1 MRGCCVSQQVID
13 KMQEL
18 IRKLH
23 ENRIEK
29 KITLT
34 FLLLLFG
41 VFVIGGCSVKQKDS
55 SKDEKGPFVYCIDQ
69 AETQIVKVK
78 YTPTEK
84 TKEKL
89 VKEYLQA
96 LSTEPDDITLKRAI
110 PDGTYVEKAVFSESG
125 LSLYFNSAYSNLTG
139 VTEVLARACIIK
151 TLCQIDG
158 VDDVAFYVGGQ
169 PLNGLNGNPEGFKN
183 SDDFIDG
190 SSAEDVYITVYYANE
205 KGDGLVPSNLKVSY
219 DGNMQPIEKT
229 IIGALIS
236 GPVEANMK
244 KSVPDGT
251 QLLKV
256 STKDGICYVD
266 FNEKFL
272 NKVSG
277 VKPEVVLYS
286 VVNSLDELSTINK
299 VQFTID
305 GSTKKT
311 FQEDIPFDGLFE
323 RNLDLISGDK

>member
-1 MRGCCVSQQVID
+1 
-13 KMQEL
+13 MQEL
-18 IRKLH
+18 IRKLR

-29 KITLT
+29 KLTLT

-41 VFVIGGCSVKQKDS
+41 VFVVGGCSEKQKDS
-55 SKDEKGPFVYCIDQ
+55 ANDEKGPFVYCIDQ
-69 AETQIVKVK
+69 AETKIVKVK
-78 YTPTEK
+78 YTPVEK

-110 PDGTYVEKAVFSESG
+110 PDGTYVERAVFSESG

-158 VDDVAFYVGGQ
+158 VDDIAFYVGGQ

-205 KGDGLVPSNLKVSY
+205 KGDKLVPSNLKVSY

-266 FNEKFL
+266 LNDKFL

-305 GSTKKT
+305 GSAKKT